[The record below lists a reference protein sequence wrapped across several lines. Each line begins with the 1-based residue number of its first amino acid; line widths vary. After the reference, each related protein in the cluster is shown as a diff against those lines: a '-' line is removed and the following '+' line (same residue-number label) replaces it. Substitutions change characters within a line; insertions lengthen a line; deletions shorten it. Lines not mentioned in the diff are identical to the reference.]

1 MSRAPLIDT
10 HAHLTDTR
18 FVGDIDSVLER
29 AQQAGLVSALIVGT
43 SAATSRSVLELCSLH
58 AWLYPAVGLHPCH
71 LLDEPIELA
80 WPAIEQM
87 ARLPEVRALGET
99 GLDNY
104 WKEVPL
110 QLQKESLI
118 RHLDLAREL
127 GKPVVLHCREAAD
140 DLLPLLEDRALRL
153 GPVRGVLHSF
163 AGTAEEAR
171 RGLAAGLHLSFSG
184 MITYPKNE
192 SLRAVAATVP
202 ADRLLIETD
211 APYLSPQAW
220 RSKRNEPAY
229 VAATCEALAR
239 CRGQSLAEVA
249 QQTTANA
256 RALFRMDP
264 QTDRDLPK

>member
-18 FVGDIDSVLER
+18 FEGEIATVLER
-29 AQQAGLVSALIVGT
+29 AQKAGVVSALIVGT
-43 SAATSRSVLELCSLH
+43 SAATSQSVLELCSRH

-87 ARLPEVRALGET
+87 ARLPVVRAIGET

-110 QLQKESLI
+110 LLQQESLI

-127 GKPVVLHCREAAD
+127 GKPVVLHCREAAN
-140 DLLPLLEDRALRL
+140 DLLPMLEDRAQRL
-153 GPVRGVLHSF
+153 GPVLGVLHSF

-192 SLRAVAATVP
+192 ALREVAATVP

-239 CRGQSLAEVA
+239 CRGQSVAEVA
-249 QQTTANA
+249 RQTTANA
-256 RALFRMDP
+256 RALFKMDP
-264 QTDRDLPK
+264 QSDPDRPM